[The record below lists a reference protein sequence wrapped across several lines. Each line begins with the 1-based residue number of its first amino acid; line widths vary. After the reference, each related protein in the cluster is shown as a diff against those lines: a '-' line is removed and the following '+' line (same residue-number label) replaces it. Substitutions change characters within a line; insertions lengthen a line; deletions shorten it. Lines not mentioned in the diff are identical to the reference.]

1 MKAHYSIL
9 TTTNMNYEA
18 YRLTHPIM
26 TQQIFIK
33 ACELLK
39 ASGSSYE
46 AIITPF
52 WSEEQRGVVVP
63 TIGKVI
69 PLFQPTEDRKTWP
82 EAMKLAEEL
91 GQQLP
96 TVEEWHEIRRH
107 RNVINEI
114 LASKGGDTIAGTG
127 FWSCTEYSQ
136 DIAWLVGF
144 GSGGTVGNGKC
155 NDFYVRPLAAFK
167 KL

>member
-1 MKAHYSIL
+1 
-9 TTTNMNYEA
+9 MN
-18 YRLTHPIM
+18 H
-26 TQQIFIK
+26 QIFIK

-46 AIITPF
+46 AITTPF

-69 PLFQPTEDRKTWP
+69 PLFQPSEDRKTWH

-114 LASKGGDTIAGTG
+114 LASKGGDTITATY
-127 FWSCTEYSQ
+127 FWACTEGSQ
-136 DIAWLVGF
+136 YYAWYVFF
-144 GSGGTVGNGKC
+144 GSGYTYGNYKYS
-155 NDFYVRPLAAFK
+155 DFYARPLAAFK
-167 KL
+167 NL

>member
-1 MKAHYSIL
+1 MKH
-9 TTTNMNYEA
+9 
-18 YRLTHPIM
+18 
-26 TQQIFIK
+26 QIFIK

-46 AIITPF
+46 AITTPF

-69 PLFQPTEDRKTWP
+69 PLFQPSEDRKTWH

-114 LASKGGDTIAGTG
+114 LASKGGDTITAAY
-127 FWSCTEYSQ
+127 FWACTEYSQ
-136 DIAWLVGF
+136 YDAWYVGF
-144 GSGGTVGNGKC
+144 GSGGTGSGYKYG
-155 NDFYVRPLAAFK
+155 DLYARPLAAFK
-167 KL
+167 NL

>member
-1 MKAHYSIL
+1 
-9 TTTNMNYEA
+9 MN
-18 YRLTHPIM
+18 H
-26 TQQIFIK
+26 QIFIK

-46 AIITPF
+46 AITTPF

-69 PLFQPTEDRKTWP
+69 PLFQPTEDRKTWH

-114 LASKGGDTIAGTG
+114 LASKGGDTITATY
-127 FWSCTEYSQ
+127 FWTSTEYSQ
-136 DIAWLVGF
+136 NLAMIVYF
-144 GSGGTVGNGKC
+144 SSGNTVNNYKS
-155 NDFYVRPLAAFK
+155 NTFYCRPLAAFK
-167 KL
+167 NL

>member
-1 MKAHYSIL
+1 
-9 TTTNMNYEA
+9 MNHK
-18 YRLTHPIM
+18 T
-26 TQQIFIK
+26 FIK
-33 ACELLK
+33 ACELLQ

-114 LASKGGDTIAGTG
+114 LASKGGDTIAGTY
-127 FWSCTEYSQ
+127 FWSCTEGSQ
-136 DIAWLVGF
+136 HRAWYVYF
-144 GSGGTVGNGKC
+144 GSGGTGYGSKYY
-155 NDFYVRPLAAFK
+155 DFCVRPLAAFK

>member
-1 MKAHYSIL
+1 
-9 TTTNMNYEA
+9 MN
-18 YRLTHPIM
+18 H
-26 TQQIFIK
+26 QIFIK

-46 AIITPF
+46 AITTPF

-69 PLFQPTEDRKTWP
+69 PLFQPTEDRKTWY

-107 RNVINEI
+107 RNVINEN
-114 LASKGGDTIAGTG
+114 LASKGGDTITATG
-127 FWSCTEYSQ
+127 FWTSTECSQ
-136 DIAWLVGF
+136 GSAMVVGF
-144 GSGGTVGNGKC
+144 SSGYTVNSVKYNTC
-155 NDFYVRPLAAFK
+155 YCRPLAAFK
-167 KL
+167 NL

>member
-1 MKAHYSIL
+1 
-9 TTTNMNYEA
+9 MNHK
-18 YRLTHPIM
+18 T
-26 TQQIFIK
+26 FIK

-63 TIGKVI
+63 TIGMVI

-114 LASKGGDTIAGTG
+114 LASKGGDTITAAS
-127 FWSCTEYSQ
+127 FWSCTEGSQ
-136 DIAWLVGF
+136 IIAWYVYF
-144 GSGGTVGNGKC
+144 GSGGTNFSSKYGVL
-155 NDFYVRPLAAFK
+155 YVRPLAAFK

>member
-1 MKAHYSIL
+1 
-9 TTTNMNYEA
+9 MNHK
-18 YRLTHPIM
+18 T
-26 TQQIFIK
+26 FIK

-114 LASKGGDTIAGTG
+114 LASKGGDTIKATH
-127 FWSCTEYSQ
+127 FWSCTEGSQ
-136 DIAWLVGF
+136 YIAWYVNF
-144 GSGGTVGNGKC
+144 GSGYTGGYGKYYGM
-155 NDFYVRPLAAFK
+155 YVRPLAAFK

>member
-1 MKAHYSIL
+1 
-9 TTTNMNYEA
+9 MN
-18 YRLTHPIM
+18 H
-26 TQQIFIK
+26 QIFIK

-46 AIITPF
+46 AITTPF

-69 PLFQPTEDRKTWP
+69 PLFQPTEDRKTWH

-114 LASKGGDTIAGTG
+114 LASKGGDTITATN
-127 FWSCTEYSQ
+127 FWACTEGSQ
-136 DIAWLVGF
+136 TGAWNVGF
-144 GSGGTVGNGKC
+144 GSGSTLGNGKC
-155 NDFYVRPLAAFK
+155 NDWCARPLAAFK
-167 KL
+167 NL

>member
-1 MKAHYSIL
+1 
-9 TTTNMNYEA
+9 
-18 YRLTHPIM
+18 M
-26 TQQIFIK
+26 TPSTFRK

-46 AIITPF
+46 AITTPF

-69 PLFQPTEDRKTWP
+69 PLFQPTEDRETWH
-82 EAMKLAEEL
+82 EAMRLAKEL

-96 TVEEWHEIRRH
+96 TIEEWREIYRH

-114 LASKGGDTIAGTG
+114 LAGKGGETITATN
-127 FWSCTEYSQ
+127 FWASTEYNQSY
-136 DIAWLVGF
+136 AMNVHF
-144 GSGGTVGNGKC
+144 NSGNMYSTDKYITYGC
-155 NDFYVRPLAAFK
+155 RPLAEFK
-167 KL
+167 EK

>member
-1 MKAHYSIL
+1 
-9 TTTNMNYEA
+9 MNHK
-18 YRLTHPIM
+18 T
-26 TQQIFIK
+26 FIK

-39 ASGSSYE
+39 ASGGSYE

-114 LASKGGDTIAGTG
+114 LASKGGDTITAAG

-136 DIAWLVGF
+136 YNAWYVSF
-144 GSGGTVGNGKC
+144 GSGITSNGSKSG
-155 NDFYVRPLAAFK
+155 DLYVRPLAAFK

>member
-1 MKAHYSIL
+1 
-9 TTTNMNYEA
+9 MNH
-18 YRLTHPIM
+18 R
-26 TQQIFIK
+26 IFIK

-114 LASKGGDTIAGTG
+114 LASKGGDTITATN
-127 FWSCTEYSQ
+127 FWSCTELSQ
-136 DIAWLVGF
+136 SHAWGVHF
-144 GSGGTVGNGKC
+144 ASGGTGGTNKC
-155 NDFYVRPLAAFK
+155 SDLYVRPLAEFK
-167 KL
+167 KP

>member
-1 MKAHYSIL
+1 
-9 TTTNMNYEA
+9 MNHK
-18 YRLTHPIM
+18 T
-26 TQQIFIK
+26 FIK

-82 EAMKLAEEL
+82 ESMELAEEL

-114 LASKGGDTIAGTG
+114 LASKGGDTIAGTN
-127 FWSCTEYSQ
+127 FWSCTEGSQ
-136 DIAWLVGF
+136 NVAWHVNF
-144 GSGGTVGNGKC
+144 GSGRSYYNYKFS
-155 NDFYVRPLAAFK
+155 DFYVRPLAAFK